1 VRIFYINTSNINS
14 MKFILSCLFSC
25 VFFIGFPQNYFDI
38 ANFTY
43 TNTPSNDFEISDAH
57 TTVKEI
63 ALELNFPLI
72 INPKTTILTGLFLNK
87 TKLNIDANLSS
98 SNLNVLGL
106 TIGINKVI
114 NDKWSATFMAFP
126 KIASDKIK
134 LSNDNLQLGFL
145 TLFTNKKR
153 DDLKY
158 RYGVFANTE
167 NYGLIIVPILGL
179 YYLNDNKTFE
189 ANLNLPINA
198 DINFKMSNKLWLGI
212 QFDGLGTTY
221 NLNEQNYSAN
231 GAYVSK
237 TSNEL
242 FSYLRFKLSK
252 SLYINTKVGYAI
264 SRNYK
269 IYDANDK
276 IDLALSAFYFGDD
289 RTQLNER
296 FKDGAIFKVELFY
309 RLHFD

>member
-1 VRIFYINTSNINS
+1 
-14 MKFILSCLFSC
+14 MKYILSCFFSC
-25 VFFIGFPQNYFDI
+25 IFFIGFSQNYFDI

-43 TNTPSNDFEISDAH
+43 TNTPSNYFEISDAQ
-57 TTVKEI
+57 TTVEEMAI
-63 ALELNFPLI
+63 ELNFPVI
-72 INPKTTILTGLFLNK
+72 INKKTTLLTGLFFNK
-87 TKLNIDANLSS
+87 TKVNIDANISS
-98 SNLNVLGL
+98 TNLNVLGL
-106 TIGINKVI
+106 NIGLNKVI
-114 NDKWSATFMAFP
+114 NDKWSTTFMAFP
-126 KIASDKIK
+126 KIASDKIE
-134 LSNDNLQLGFL
+134 LSNDNFQLGFL
-145 TLFTNKKR
+145 SLFTNKKR

-158 RYGVFANTE
+158 RYGVYANTE
-167 NYGLIIVPILGL
+167 QYGLIIVPIFGL
-179 YYLNDNKTFE
+179 YYLSTNKKFE
-189 ANLNLPINA
+189 ANLNLPIIA
-198 DINFKMSNKLWLGI
+198 DINFKMSNKFWLGMK
-212 QFDGLGTTY
+212 FDGLGTTY

-242 FSYLRFKLSK
+242 VSYLRFKLSK

-269 IYDANDK
+269 MYDVNDK
-276 IDLALSAFYFGDD
+276 IDLALSSIYFGDD